1 MLEINNCCKSFGNQT
16 VLQDVSMTIPNGS
29 IIGVSGASGIGKST
43 LAKILCG
50 VTAPD
55 AGAVFLDGGA
65 PSDYNIVYSRKGT
78 AFRYASIVFST
89 A

>member
-1 MLEINNCCKSFGNQT
+1 MIFQ
-16 VLQDVSMTIPNGS
+16 
-29 IIGVSGASGIGKST
+29 
-43 LAKILCG
+43 AKQ
-50 VTAPD
+50 VW
-55 AGAVFLDGGA
+55 GAVFLDGGA